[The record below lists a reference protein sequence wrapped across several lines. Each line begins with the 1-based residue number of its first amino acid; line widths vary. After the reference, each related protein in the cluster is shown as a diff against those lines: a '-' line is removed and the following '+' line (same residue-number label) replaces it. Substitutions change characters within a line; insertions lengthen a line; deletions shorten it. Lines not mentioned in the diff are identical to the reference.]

1 MRTNNHLPKLL
12 IGSELSP
19 ASQAA
24 ATLDTG
30 DDDAMAYLMKKRPLS
45 VSTPGRPSNGQL
57 GDWEE
62 DESPECH
69 GHDRPITE
77 TAPMAQA
84 WNSHHKATNG
94 VCCEDGGGDALSV
107 REAMWVP
114 CL

>member
-1 MRTNNHLPKLL
+1 MSNRD
-12 IGSELSP
+12 SEGNSSGKSS
-19 ASQAA
+19 A
-24 ATLDTG
+24 LDTG
-30 DDDAMAYLMKKRPLS
+30 DDDAMAYSMKKRPLS
-45 VSTPGRPSNGQL
+45 VSTPRRPSNGRL

-62 DESPECH
+62 DESPERH

-77 TAPMAQA
+77 TAPTAQA